1 MPKETKNDILI
12 IKIKV
17 YVLLLG
23 LGTVIKIVSDN
34 RIHQKKDCPVFLIKI
49 QNNMETI
56 INRKSFKNVEAF
68 LRMDVNGEIFVDC
81 KFYDGW
87 KSYPG
92 PSVSLS
98 LRPTP
103 ALMAEIRQRGTWA
116 APMSPE
122 LEQFARAAWTEAAEK
137 SSWFRNE

>member
-1 MPKETKNDILI
+1 MKT
-12 IKIKV
+12 
-17 YVLLLG
+17 
-23 LGTVIKIVSDN
+23 
-34 RIHQKKDCPVFLIKI
+34 
-49 QNNMETI
+49 TI
-56 INRKSFKNVEAF
+56 FDKSSFRNVEAF
-68 LRMDVNGEIFVDC
+68 LEMAINGEISVDC

-92 PSVSLS
+92 PAVSLS

-103 ALMAEIRQRGTWA
+103 ALMEEIKKRGTWA

>member
-1 MPKETKNDILI
+1 
-12 IKIKV
+12 
-17 YVLLLG
+17 
-23 LGTVIKIVSDN
+23 
-34 RIHQKKDCPVFLIKI
+34 
-49 QNNMETI
+49 MESTI
-56 INRKSFKNVEAF
+56 FDKTSFKNVEAF
-68 LRMDVNGEIFVDC
+68 LEMDEKGNLSADT

-92 PSVSLS
+92 PSVSLT

-103 ALMAEIRQRGTWA
+103 ELMEEIKKRGTWA